1 MKMFSPDTLRDIGIR
16 IVEIFPTVLNSV
28 GYAVV
33 LEVINRKKWVHNVRF
48 VITDISTLRRIL
60 FDANSSHSQSRD
72 GNTTSQ
78 NELRAST
85 RAESLNNLKADH
97 AFLKRTSE
105 LPSLCLRIYDETVSG
120 IAVDF
125 FVSLFI
131 IRVLMSNRNGL
142 LLVSNGTKFNNP
154 KMHQKILPYLIFL
167 LIFAILV
174 AGEQQV
180 CSNS

>member
-1 MKMFSPDTLRDIGIR
+1 MFSPDTLRDIGIR

-60 FDANSSHSQSRD
+60 LDANSSHSQSRD

-105 LPSLCLRIYDETVSG
+105 LPSLCLRIYDETEWTAACVKWNQVQLSKNASKNPSVSHFP
-120 IAVDF
+120 VDF
-125 FVSLFI
+125 RNSCRWGATSL
-131 IRVLMSNRNGL
+131 
-142 LLVSNGTKFNNP
+142 
-154 KMHQKILPYLIFL
+154 
-167 LIFAILV
+167 
-174 AGEQQV
+174 
-180 CSNS
+180 